1 LDAVDEVGLL
11 VVVGCEDDEVDDAL
25 EDLHLL
31 VKAKFTGFYTYSFEL
46 GGVFLDCLCV

>member
-31 VKAKFTGFYTYSFEL
+31 VEAQMTGI
-46 GGVFLDCLCV
+46 